1 MNVTNTIPKSQA
13 LIKSNPKLAV
23 RYENSKTGL
32 FKFKSKLN
40 KYLNYVCLGEFDG
53 GGGGDDAIAEEL
65 GNERQQAV
73 FLWDFA
79 VAERT
84 QCTAKINP

>member
-1 MNVTNTIPKSQA
+1 MYIDDT
-13 LIKSNPKLAV
+13 
-23 RYENSKTGL
+23 
-32 FKFKSKLN
+32 
-40 KYLNYVCLGEFDG
+40 CLGEFDG

-65 GNERQQAV
+65 GNERKQAV

-79 VAERT
+79 MAERT